1 MQEAVTSAVG
11 RIYQE
16 VLASPHLLRST
27 TEATRSLD
35 SEDEQLARTSTQH
48 RSAILRTITGHKQQT
63 ENNEI
68 LSQLIAREL
77 LRRQGLPLNGL
88 ELELA
93 EKSLKRGLR

>member
-35 SEDEQLARTSTQH
+35 NEDEQLARTSTQH

-68 LSQLIAREL
+68 LSQLIARASAARL
-77 LRRQGLPLNGL
+77 
-88 ELELA
+88 
-93 EKSLKRGLR
+93 